1 MCVTLRR
8 LLVVVLGLGVVA
20 TAAAAN
26 WPNRPVKF
34 LVTLGAGSGA
44 DIGARLL
51 ADRLSRSWA
60 QPVVVE
66 NRPGGDAIVA
76 INAFVTAHDD
86 HVLLFSP
93 TSSFTAH
100 PFLHDNLPYKPS
112 DLVPITRVSNTIIT
126 ISVPASLDVDSLKDL
141 VDLARRQPGKL
152 NWAGVTGALDFMFDG
167 WLKREGLI
175 ITKVPYHNP
184 VDAATDLAEGRVQV
198 YESALAIVRPQL
210 QSGKIKLL
218 AVTNSVRA
226 PTEPKIPTVAE
237 AGYPA
242 LTFDGL
248 VGLFGPT
255 GMPLDLR
262 QRITADVRAVAD
274 ATVESRLTTTGQIMN
289 IGGPEEF
296 AKSTEDQR
304 AKVAAFAKELGVTSG
319 R

>member
-8 LLVVVLGLGVVA
+8 LLVVVLGLAAVA
-20 TAAAAN
+20 TAAAAD

-34 LVTLGAGSGA
+34 IVTLGAGSGA

-51 ADRLSRSWA
+51 ADRLSRRWA

-86 HVLLFSP
+86 HVLLFAP

-126 ISVPASLDVDSLKDL
+126 ISVPASLDVNSLKDL
-141 VDLARRQPGKL
+141 VELARRQPGKL

-304 AKVAAFAKELGVTSG
+304 AKVAAFAKELGVSAG